1 MLQINNAVF
10 PSPEQ
15 WKAAITGMRHPM
27 LSYAA
32 SDSYFTHIENPDTLN
47 TAAFQFFLGD
57 SDLKLMRRLC
67 KAGSDHRKF
76 MRMLPVFADVTAP
89 RYWWAEYDTY
99 KVGTVANSTSTMHK
113 LTHKRFALSDFSYE
127 DCDEWTRENV
137 CRPTVDALN
146 MLRNK
151 YLETHDKTLWR
162 NMIQLLPASYNQR
175 RTLFLNYEVLLAIR
189 RARKDHK
196 LSEWKTFCDWIDTV
210 PYFLAVTLFAEDT
223 E

>member
-47 TAAFQFFLGD
+47 IAAFQFFLGD
-57 SDLKLMRRLC
+57 ADLKLMHKLC
-67 KAGSDHRKF
+67 RAGTDHRKF
-76 MRMLPVFADVTAP
+76 MRMLPVYVDVTAP
-89 RYWWAEYDTY
+89 LYWWKEMDTY

-113 LTHKRFALSDFSYE
+113 LTHKRFELSDFSYE
-127 DCDEWTRENV
+127 DCDDWTRENV
-137 CRPTVDALN
+137 CQPTVDALN

-151 YLETHDKTLWR
+151 YLETHDKALWR

-189 RARKDHK
+189 RARKNHK

>member
-47 TAAFQFFLGD
+47 TAAFQFFLGNA
-57 SDLKLMRRLC
+57 DLKLMRKLC
-67 KAGSDHRKF
+67 KAGTDHRKF
-76 MRMLPVFADVTAP
+76 LRMLPVFADVTAP

-113 LTHKRFALSDFSYE
+113 LTHKRFDLSDFSYE
-127 DCDEWTRENV
+127 DCDEWTKKNV
-137 CRPTVDALN
+137 CQPTVDALN

-151 YLETHDKTLWR
+151 YLETHDKALWR